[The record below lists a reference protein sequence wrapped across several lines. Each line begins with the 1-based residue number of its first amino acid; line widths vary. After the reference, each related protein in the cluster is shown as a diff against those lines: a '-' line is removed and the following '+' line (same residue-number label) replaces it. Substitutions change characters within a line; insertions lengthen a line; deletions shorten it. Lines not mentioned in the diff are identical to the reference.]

1 MRITVGNDPRRP
13 AVAGRQGEM
22 MKRSNA
28 HAIGLASAALVGLV
42 IGCGSSAAV
51 RPDPE
56 TPATRAEQE
65 EQLDD
70 AVAAFTARDAAGSW
84 TEAACEEVAARFRRL
99 AEPLRTPAA
108 EVTLDTPREPHLAAD
123 ALYMAG
129 MAHQRCGDRAAA
141 SQAYREALVADE
153 SHCRAR
159 VGLGLAQLAGDRA
172 DRAEQSFRTAIAKDA
187 QCADAY
193 LNVAQLERG
202 RGELDGALN
211 DLRRALAIE
220 SGYVEALH
228 EMALVHLDRSADDIR
243 ALTLAEVVC
252 EQARQIDPD
261 YAPLYNTW
269 GVINVQQGRIVDALS
284 RFERAFTLD
293 PGLYEA
299 WMNFGQI
306 TSSFRG
312 YEDAERAFARAAE
325 LRPDS
330 YDALIGWG
338 VALRG
343 LGRMDD
349 AEQRYEMARN
359 LDPERPEAWFNL
371 GILHQ
376 DHLEGTPEDF
386 TEAMADLTTFLEKAE
401 GQSLYAD
408 EVSEV
413 SRCCAGGGG
422 RGCRPGRLQN
432 LRAALRAMGRRPDG
446 C

>member
-1 MRITVGNDPRRP
+1 
-13 AVAGRQGEM
+13 M
-22 MKRSNA
+22 MKRSRVEWV
-28 HAIGLASAALVGLV
+28 GLASAALVGLA
-42 IGCGSSAAV
+42 IGCGTSAAV
-51 RPDPE
+51 RPDPPPPS
-56 TPATRAEQE
+56 TQAEQE
-65 EQLDD
+65 EQLED
-70 AVAAFTARDAAGSW
+70 ALAAFVARDAEGAW
-84 TEAACEEVAARFRRL
+84 TEAACDEAATRFRRL
-99 AEPLRTPAA
+99 AEPVHTREA
-108 EVTLDTPREPHLAAD
+108 EVPRAPELAAD

-129 MAHQRCGDRAAA
+129 MAHQRCGDREAAA
-141 SQAYREALVADE
+141 SAYREALIADA

-159 VGLGLAQLAGDRA
+159 VGLGLAQLANGRA
-172 DRAEQSFRTAIAKDA
+172 DRAEQSFRTAIQHDH

-202 RGELDGALN
+202 RGDLDGALTN
-211 DLRRALAIE
+211 LRRALAIE
-220 SGYVEALH
+220 SAYVEALH

-261 YAPLYNTW
+261 YAPLFNTW
-269 GVINVQQGRIVDALS
+269 GVINVQQGRIVDALG

-293 PGLYEA
+293 PTLYEA

-306 TSSFRG
+306 TLSFRG
-312 YEDAERAFARAAE
+312 YDDAENAFTHAVE

-330 YDALIGWG
+330 YDALIGLG

-343 LGRMDD
+343 LDRTTE
-349 AEQRYEMARN
+349 AEERYEMARA

-376 DHLEGTPEDF
+376 DHLEGTPDDLA
-386 TEAMADLTTFLEKAE
+386 EAMQHLTTFLEKAN
-401 GQSLYAD
+401 GQPVYAD

-422 RGCRPGRLQN
+422 RSCRPGRLQN
-432 LRAALRAMGRRPDG
+432 LRAALRAMGRRADG